1 MQTDTLVSDSN
12 KKQPRLPYTWIIIT
26 ICFLMI
32 FANYGFCS
40 SNRGL
45 YLTAITEAHGMKRSV
60 FSISDTCRH
69 ASTAFISIF
78 FGTLLKRFGAK
89 KLIGAGYLCLI
100 AFAVCYALGNSIW
113 IFCLGSG
120 MLGIGIAWTTTTMVG
135 SIINK
140 WCTKHKGTIMGV
152 VLSANGVGGAI
163 AAQIIAP
170 IIYQE
175 GNPFGYRNAYWLV
188 AGILTVIGTLVVILY
203 KENPEKK
210 DAFSGSEKKKGRGV
224 RWTGIDMK
232 EVKKKPYFYGSIVAL
247 FFTGMVLQATSEV
260 SAAYFQDIGM
270 EAGYVATLL
279 SVTSLALTGS
289 KFLAGFMYD
298 KLGLR
303 ITVTICDIAAV
314 LASVILWCTTNADTG
329 MILGM
334 IYAIITA
341 ISLPLHTILIPILA
355 GDLFGDKSCD
365 QISGLLVAACTTGLA
380 MGGPLINSVFDRIG
394 TYRPAFLVCAIIML
408 MVTVI
413 LQFVMK
419 AAGEVRNYKNLT
431 ENS

>member
-1 MQTDTLVSDSN
+1 MKNDTLVSDSN
-12 KKQPRLPYTWIIIT
+12 KKQHRLPYTWIIIA

-45 YLTAITEAHGMKRSV
+45 YLTAITEALGMKRSI

-78 FGTLLKRFGAK
+78 FGTLIKRFGAK

-100 AFAVCYALGNSIW
+100 GFAVCYALGNSIW
-113 IFCLGSG
+113 IFCLGSS

-140 WCTKHKGTIMGV
+140 WCTKNKGVIMGV
-152 VLSANGVGGAI
+152 VLSANGVGGAV

-175 GNPFGYRNAYWLV
+175 GNPFGYRNAYWMV
-188 AGILTVIGTLVVILY
+188 AGILVVAGLLAVVLY
-203 KENPEKK
+203 KENPEQKCV
-210 DAFSGSEKKKGRGV
+210 FSGTEKKKGRGT
-224 RWTGIDMK
+224 RWIGIDIR
-232 EVKKKPYFYGSIVAL
+232 EAKKKPYFYGSMIAL
-247 FFTGMVLQATSEV
+247 FFTGMVIQATSEV

-270 EAGYVATLL
+270 ETGYVATLL

-289 KFLAGFMYD
+289 KFLAGLMYD

-303 ITVTICDIAAV
+303 ITVTVCDIAAI
-314 LASVILWCTTNADTG
+314 LASVILWCTTSADTG
-329 MILGM
+329 KILGM
-334 IYAIITA
+334 VYAIITA

-355 GDLFGDKSCD
+355 GDLFGDRSCD
-365 QISGLLVAACTTGLA
+365 QISGLFVAACTTGLA

-394 TYRPAFLVCAIIML
+394 TYRPAFLVCAVIML
-408 MVTVI
+408 TVTVI
-413 LQFVMK
+413 LQFVMN
-419 AAGEVRNYKNLT
+419 AAGKERNNKNLT

>member
-1 MQTDTLVSDSN
+1 MQKDALVSGSN
-12 KKQPRLPYTWIIIT
+12 KKQRGIPYTWVIIA

-45 YLTAITEAHGMKRSV
+45 YLTAITEALGMKRSI

-78 FGTLLKRFGAK
+78 FGRLIKRFGAK

-100 AFAVCYALGNSIW
+100 GFAVCYALGNSIW
-113 IFCLGSG
+113 IFCLGSS

-135 SIINK
+135 SILNK
-140 WCTKHKGTIMGV
+140 WCTKNKGVIMGV

-175 GNPFGYRNAYWLV
+175 GNSFGYRNAYWLV
-188 AGILTVIGTLVVILY
+188 AAILAAVGLLAVVLY
-203 KENPEKK
+203 KENPEPK
-210 DAFSGSEKKKGRGV
+210 DIISGTGKKKGRGAE
-224 RWTGIDMK
+224 WIGIDIK
-232 EVKKKPYFYGSIVAL
+232 EAKRKPYFYGSMIAL

-260 SAAYFQDIGM
+260 AAAYFQDIGM

-289 KFLAGFMYD
+289 KFLAGLMYD

-303 ITVTICDIAAV
+303 ITVTVCDIAAV
-314 LASVILWCTTNADTG
+314 LASVILWCTTSVDIG

-334 IYAIITA
+334 VYAIVTA

-355 GDLFGDKSCD
+355 SELFGDKSCD
-365 QISGLLVAACTTGLA
+365 QISGLFVAACTTGLA
-380 MGGPLINSVFDRIG
+380 IGGPLINSVFDRIG
-394 TYRPAFLVCAIIML
+394 TYRPAFLVCAVLML

-419 AAGEVRNYKNLT
+419 ATGKERL
-431 ENS
+431 